1 MDDDRQIDLGKR
13 VMDRLLLDRSGRLA
27 GKVDDLIFEA
37 PLDANGAVSDTPE
50 VVAIMTGPLA
60 LASQWR
66 PWAAVARLGY
76 RLLGMRHPQ
85 PVEIAWS
92 RVERLGVAV
101 HLSLGRDETPGLDEP
116 ERSAARLIERIPGS

>member
-1 MDDDRQIDLGKR
+1 MGDGKQVDLGKR

-37 PLDANGAVSDTPE
+37 PADASGAVSDTPE

-60 LASQWR
+60 LAGQWR
-66 PWAAVARLGY
+66 PWAAVARAGY
-76 RLLGMRHPQ
+76 WLLGVRDPR
-85 PVEIAWS
+85 PVEIPWS

-101 HLSLGRDETPGLDEP
+101 HLTLSRDETPGLDEP